1 MFFGLI
7 CNDKPGHLQ
16 VRLDTRNDHVAY
28 LNDLNARGTLKFA
41 GPFLDEAGKPNGSL
55 VVVEAAD
62 AAAAKALADADPY
75 AKAGLFASVE
85 IRPWNWVFNN
95 PANG

>member
-1 MFFGLI
+1 MLFALI

-16 VRLDTRNDHVAY
+16 VRLDTRPDHVAF
-28 LNDLNARGTLKFA
+28 LNDLNAKGTLKFA
-41 GPFLDEAGKPNGSL
+41 GPFLDGDGKPNGSL

-62 AAAAKALADADPY
+62 ANAAKAIGDADPY
-75 AKAGLFASVE
+75 AKAGLFISVE